1 MKVLKFVGIFILG
14 IIVGFSIGFFIKF
27 HILPVSIDGGQ
38 LGSLAEWVSGIG
50 TISAVWIALNSRWD
64 NVSIKMGKKIYSL
77 ISEADKRVSNQQ
89 LFSQAYSNLLLAY
102 AGLASLSTRNQ
113 FQYSKDECME
123 LLKKAK
129 SSLLQMEE
137 SGLMQDEKKSFDDQ
151 ISQIKQLINSN
162 TLDEDIITNV
172 IISLNQKGKEIN
184 RKLDN
189 YIDETNKLYENIRKL
204 QKDYNVPNKLI
215 IP

>member
-1 MKVLKFVGIFILG
+1 
-14 IIVGFSIGFFIKF
+14 
-27 HILPVSIDGGQ
+27 
-38 LGSLAEWVSGIG
+38 
-50 TISAVWIALNSRWD
+50 
-64 NVSIKMGKKIYSL
+64 
-77 ISEADKRVSNQQ
+77 
-89 LFSQAYSNLLLAY
+89 
-102 AGLASLSTRNQ
+102 
-113 FQYSKDECME
+113 ME

-129 SSLLQMEE
+129 SSLLQMKE
-137 SGLMQDEKKSFDDQ
+137 SGLMQDDKKSFDDQ